1 VTDPS
6 EIVFLRWVRTL
17 PESSLPDLR
26 RAMRALAEQRPA
38 EKAHAT
44 VLNFLLAAGYPDASD
59 KAAELVRAG
68 WQVVGER

>member
-44 VLNFLLAAGYPDASD
+44 VLKFLLAAGYPDAERRVD
-59 KAAELVRAG
+59 KLMRSGVR
-68 WQVVGER
+68 VVDER